1 MNPFGVL
8 ALVVVAIAVVAAWIN
23 YGVASPARRRRILAT
38 RETRSEAIAAK
49 SAGSAWSAMS
59 HDNIDRGRSGSSVS
73 EDSAYGS

>member
-1 MNPFGVL
+1 MNPLGVL

-23 YGVASPARRRRILAT
+23 YAVASPARRRRIEQA
-38 RETRSEAIAAK
+38 RDTRSDAIAAK

-59 HDNIDRGRSGSSVS
+59 HDSVDRGRSGSSVS